1 MPEKGARK
9 WIVTLTIVTGVLLE
23 IIDTTVVNVAMP
35 NIIGALNATLED
47 AAWIVTGYA
56 IANVIILPISGWLG
70 DRIGRKKYF
79 LISILLFTVMSLLCG
94 NATTLGQLIVFRVL
108 QGLAGGGLLSTGQAI
123 LMETW
128 PKEQF
133 AMGMAIF
140 GIGVVVGPALGP
152 TLGGYIIDHFSWQWI
167 FYINL
172 PVGLVAAF
180 LVATFIRETP
190 RFGHGDPIDWWGI
203 GLLASFVGSLQMVLE
218 KGQSK
223 DWFSSATITAFA
235 AISVVSGI
243 LFIWRELMTRYP
255 VVNLSIFRH
264 RNYLVGNVMMFVLGL
279 VMYCSMFAL
288 PLFCQTIL
296 HLTAQETGML
306 LIPSSLVSMVGMPV
320 VAKLSQR
327 GVPAQVLGAAGYIL
341 FFVSLAMMSGA
352 TIETGAGYFF
362 WPMVIMGIARGFL
375 MVPFTQLALQ
385 DLAGKEVGQG
395 TGMNNLMRQLGG
407 SFGIAVLTTILQ
419 VQVGAFRNGLIPYV
433 NPYNPVFQ
441 ARFQALSGGFAAKG
455 FSPGPA
461 ATMALRAIEGA
472 VMNQAQLLT
481 YNKIY
486 LGSGIMMLCCI
497 GLLFFF
503 QTGKKKPA

>member
-1 MPEKGARK
+1 MPEKGVKK

-172 PVGLVAAF
+172 PGRPCRGL
-180 LVATFIRETP
+180 P
-190 RFGHGDPIDWWGI
+190 RRNLHQGD
-203 GLLASFVGSLQMVLE
+203 A
-218 KGQSK
+218 
-223 DWFSSATITAFA
+223 
-235 AISVVSGI
+235 
-243 LFIWRELMTRYP
+243 P
-255 VVNLSIFRH
+255 VRP
-264 RNYLVGNVMMFVLGL
+264 R
-279 VMYCSMFAL
+279 
-288 PLFCQTIL
+288 
-296 HLTAQETGML
+296 
-306 LIPSSLVSMVGMPV
+306 
-320 VAKLSQR
+320 
-327 GVPAQVLGAAGYIL
+327 
-341 FFVSLAMMSGA
+341 
-352 TIETGAGYFF
+352 
-362 WPMVIMGIARGFL
+362 
-375 MVPFTQLALQ
+375 
-385 DLAGKEVGQG
+385 
-395 TGMNNLMRQLGG
+395 
-407 SFGIAVLTTILQ
+407 
-419 VQVGAFRNGLIPYV
+419 
-433 NPYNPVFQ
+433 
-441 ARFQALSGGFAAKG
+441 
-455 FSPGPA
+455 
-461 ATMALRAIEGA
+461 
-472 VMNQAQLLT
+472 
-481 YNKIY
+481 
-486 LGSGIMMLCCI
+486 
-497 GLLFFF
+497 
-503 QTGKKKPA
+503 